1 MIKIKNKITFK
12 KEQNRMKSVSS
23 TIEARKS
30 FFNSKSKN
38 LDFLLHQ
45 RYEWMNKFIFKD
57 DKGIDLGSGAGFSK
71 FYIKNNILS

>member
-30 FFNSKSKN
+30 FLIQNQK
-38 LDFLLHQ
+38 
-45 RYEWMNKFIFKD
+45 I
-57 DKGIDLGSGAGFSK
+57 
-71 FYIKNNILS
+71 